1 MSKDFVSIEKQLKK
15 FYLLTNDFNKN
26 VFIFPKMHNALVK
39 SIYITSI
46 DFNTFKNNTLK
57 SKVSFSKKL

>member
-15 FYLLTNDFNKN
+15 FYLLTNDKN